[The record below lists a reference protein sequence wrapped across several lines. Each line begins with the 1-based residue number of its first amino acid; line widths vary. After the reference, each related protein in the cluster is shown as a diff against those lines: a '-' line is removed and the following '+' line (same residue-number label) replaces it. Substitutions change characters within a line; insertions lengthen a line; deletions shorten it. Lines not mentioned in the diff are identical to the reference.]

1 LTRAAVFEIC
11 QGRRLISRFVVRLA
25 LATLFLF
32 AGDVHLVDLA

>member
-1 LTRAAVFEIC
+1 
-11 QGRRLISRFVVRLA
+11 LISRFVVRLA